1 MGLTGDEITTKI
13 DPLGWLIR
21 IPRLIGPNIEGKQ
34 CEGMRILPPIFCLLF
49 LTLHC
54 FAAPPLQTTT
64 PADFYQFQLGD
75 FQITAL
81 LDGVN
86 PRNPAEIATD
96 PEEVG
101 KHLERHRIDKT
112 VMASYNVFLINTG
125 SKLLLV
131 DAGTGDMLGEN
142 GGYLVD
148 SLRAAGHQPEQIDA
162 ILLTHF
168 HPDHISGLVS
178 DGELVF
184 PNADVLC
191 DERESEYWLDESRQT
206 KAPEAARERFNQIQS
221 ILAPVIEADKLKP
234 FPSSSNLFPGVS
246 ASTAPGHSP
255 GHTAYLVESGGQS
268 LLFWGDTV
276 HIEQAQF
283 TNPELTVKFDWDQG
297 AAAKRRLY
305 FLILADRHGWV
316 IASPH
321 ISFPGL
327 GKVIE
332 EQGGYRWIPAP
343 YGTNYENEE
352 S

>member
-1 MGLTGDEITTKI
+1 
-13 DPLGWLIR
+13 
-21 IPRLIGPNIEGKQ
+21 
-34 CEGMRILPPIFCLLF
+34 MRILPPILLMF
-49 LTLHC
+49 LFTLHSN
-54 FAAPPLQTTT
+54 AAPPLQATT
-64 PADFYQFQLGD
+64 PADFYEFQFGD
-75 FQITAL
+75 FLVTAL
-81 LDGVN
+81 LDGFK
-86 PRNPAEIATD
+86 PRKPAAIATD
-96 PEEVG
+96 PNEVK
-101 KHLERHRIDKT
+101 KHLERHRIDEA

-162 ILLTHF
+162 VLITHF
-168 HPDHISGLVS
+168 HPDHINGLVS

-184 PNADVLC
+184 PNADVFC
-191 DERESEYWLDESRQT
+191 DERESEYWLDEDQEA

-221 ILAPVIEADKLKP
+221 ILAPVVESERLKP
-234 FPSSSNLFPGVS
+234 FPSSSDLFPGVS

-255 GHTAYLVESGGQS
+255 GHTAYLVESGGQT

-283 TNPELTVKFDWDQG
+283 ANPELTVKFDWDQG

-332 EQGGYRWIPAP
+332 EETGYRWIPVP
-343 YGTNYENEE
+343 YGTDF
-352 S
+352 

>member
-1 MGLTGDEITTKI
+1 
-13 DPLGWLIR
+13 
-21 IPRLIGPNIEGKQ
+21 
-34 CEGMRILPPIFCLLF
+34 MRILLPILLLLF
-49 LTLHC
+49 LTLHSL
-54 FAAPPLQTTT
+54 AAPPLQSAT

-96 PEEVG
+96 PERVKE
-101 KHLERHRIDKT
+101 HLERHRVEET
-112 VMASYNVFLINTG
+112 VMASYNVFLVNTG

-131 DAGTGDMLGEN
+131 DAGTGAMLGDN

-162 ILLTHF
+162 VLVTHF
-168 HPDHISGLVS
+168 HPDHINGLVS

-191 DERESEYWLDESRQT
+191 DQRESEYWLDEEQEVR
-206 KAPEAARERFNQIQS
+206 APEAARERFNQIQE
-221 ILAPVIEADKLKP
+221 ILAPVVEADRLKP
-234 FPSSSNLFPGVS
+234 FPSSSELFPGVK
-246 ASTAPGHSP
+246 ASSAPGHSP
-255 GHTAYLVESGGQS
+255 GHTAYLVESSGKT

-283 TNPELTVKFDWDQG
+283 ADPELTVKFDWDQG
-297 AAAKRRLY
+297 AAAKRRRY
-305 FLILADRHGWV
+305 FLTLADRDGWV

-327 GKVIE
+327 GRVIE
-332 EQGGYRWIPAP
+332 EETGYRWIPVP
-343 YGTNYENEE
+343 YGTDF
-352 S
+352 